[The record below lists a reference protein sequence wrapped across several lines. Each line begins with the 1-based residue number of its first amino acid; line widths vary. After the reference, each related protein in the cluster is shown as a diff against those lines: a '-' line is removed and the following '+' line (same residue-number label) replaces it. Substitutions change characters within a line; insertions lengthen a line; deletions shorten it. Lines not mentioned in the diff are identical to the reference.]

1 MLRSTLPPRRPILQH
16 PVRMATLIL
25 LPFVFLLFIVM
36 VVMPVTGFGNTK
48 AGDLTPAEAAN
59 DQIAA
64 ASAAGH
70 GTPASSGL
78 DAAASQAPSPKTRVL
93 DVSSLGGM
101 DGLIEALADDR
112 VVFIGE
118 SHDRYE
124 DHLSQLAIIQGLHER
139 GNPVAIGMEFFQQ
152 PFQDKLDAYV
162 AGKLS
167 EESLLRE
174 TEYFERWRFDYRLYR
189 PILRF
194 AREQGIPLIA
204 LNLPREITD
213 QVGDGGIASLGPE
226 DAAQIPSEI
235 DRGSAEYR
243 AHLQQVFAMH
253 PKPEDA
259 SFEHFLE
266 VQLLWDEGMA
276 ERAARWLRANPQS
289 QLIVLAGAGH
299 VEYGRGIPSRVKRRL
314 DVPMSIVMNGQQRP
328 LDPEMADFLLYP
340 QPVELPKT
348 GLMGVMLDTESDGQG
363 VAIQSFAQRS
373 GARDAGVKEGDRII
387 EIGET
392 KVDSYADIRIALMDS
407 RPGQQM
413 PIAVLRDPL
422 VGGAEQLSFDVTL
435 Q

>member
-1 MLRSTLPPRRPILQH
+1 MLRPTLPSRQLTFQH
-16 PVRMATLIL
+16 PTRTAVLSLLSAICLFPVIL
-25 LPFVFLLFIVM
+25 
-36 VVMPVTGFGNTK
+36 G
-48 AGDLTPAEAAN
+48 A
-59 DQIAA
+59 
-64 ASAAGH
+64 
-70 GTPASSGL
+70 
-78 DAAASQAPSPKTRVL
+78 APSDGSRLSKAADTAEGAQEQRPAISPATKVL
-93 DVSSLGGM
+93 DVSSLGEIG
-101 DGLIEALADDR
+101 GLIDELADDR

-162 AGKLS
+162 AGELS
-167 EESLLRE
+167 EEALLRE

-189 PILRF
+189 PILRY

-213 QVGDGGIASLGPE
+213 KVGDGGIASLSPAE
-226 DAAQIPSEI
+226 VELIPSEI
-235 DRGSAEYR
+235 DRDAPGYQANLR
-243 AHLQQVFAMH
+243 MVFEMH
-253 PKPEDA
+253 PKADDA
-259 SFEHFLE
+259 SFERFLE

-276 ERAARWLRANPQS
+276 ERAARWLRANPES

-299 VEYGRGIPSRVKRRL
+299 VEYGRGIPSRLKRRL
-314 DVPMSIVMNGQQRP
+314 DAPMSVVMSGQQRP
-328 LDPEMADFLLYP
+328 LNPGMADFLLYP
-340 QPVELPKT
+340 QPVGLPKT
-348 GLMGVMLDTESDGQG
+348 GLMGVMLDTESEGQG
-363 VAIQSFAQRS
+363 VAIQGFAQQS
-373 GARDAGVKEGDRII
+373 GARDAGVEEGDRII

-392 KVDSYADIRIALMDS
+392 SIDSYADIRIALMDS

-422 VGGAEQLSFDVTL
+422 VGGTEQLSFDVTL

>member
-1 MLRSTLPPRRPILQH
+1 
-16 PVRMATLIL
+16 
-25 LPFVFLLFIVM
+25 
-36 VVMPVTGFGNTK
+36 MPGADAK
-48 AGDLTPAEAAN
+48 ASSAAAGPENPPAEQGAAMV
-59 DQIAA
+59 DQAGMHPLEVVVHPA
-64 ASAAGH
+64 MDPTTGSAMD
-70 GTPASSGL
+70 PAT
-78 DAAASQAPSPKTRVL
+78 KVL
-93 DVSSLGGM
+93 DLSSLGEL
-101 DGLIEALADDR
+101 DGLIKQLVDKR

-124 DHLSQLAIIQGLHER
+124 DHLNQLEIIRGLHER

-162 AGKLS
+162 AGDLS
-167 EESLLRE
+167 EEALLRE

-189 PILRF
+189 PILRY
-194 AREQGIPLIA
+194 ALEHGIPLIA
-204 LNLPREITD
+204 LNLPREITEK
-213 QVGDGGIASLGPE
+213 VGDGGIASLSPAE
-226 DAAQIPSEI
+226 AAMIPSEI
-235 DRGSAEYR
+235 DREVSDYR
-243 AHLQQVFAMH
+243 AKLQMVFEMH
-253 PKPEDA
+253 PKTDDA

-276 ERAARWLRANPQS
+276 ERAVRWLKANPES

-314 DVPMSIVMNGQQRP
+314 DVPMSIVMSGQQRP

-340 QPVELPKT
+340 QPVGLPKT
-348 GLMGVMLDTESDGQG
+348 GLMGVMLDTDSEGQG
-363 VAIQSFAQRS
+363 VAIQGFAQQN

-387 EIGET
+387 EIGDT
-392 KVDSYADIRIALMDS
+392 SIDSYADIRIALMDS

-413 PIAVLRDPL
+413 PIAVLRNPL